1 MKIVNRYI
9 LWECVPPFI
18 TGSLFFT
25 LIFILDKLRQLVE
38 LAVEKNIPLNI
49 TMELF
54 VYMLPFTTAITI
66 PMGVLFGTLMAFG
79 RLSGHSEIIA
89 MRAGGIS
96 IYAIFRPIFYF
107 GVISSIL
114 MFFFINYIMPE
125 TNYRYKV
132 LWRSVMVSN
141 PGIIL
146 RDRVFSDIPNSSKKI
161 STMEITDN
169 NTTLDSV
176 FIYEFDN
183 NKDLAEITFA
193 EEGEWVSNELNS
205 PLITLLL
212 KKGRT
217 IELDIN
223 NFEEFKNLEFEA
235 ITLNI
240 INDIKNPIN
249 ATKGPREQSAFEIR
263 QSIIN
268 KIKNNQI
275 VQAYDYVEFHKK
287 FSIPAACIIFVIIG
301 MPLGITFKR
310 SGKSMSFGGA
320 IIIIFIYYIFLH
332 IGEVMGNKKM
342 IHPALSMWLPNLIL
356 FVIGALIF
364 VIRSRE

>member
-1 MKIVNRYI
+1 MKIINRYI
-9 LWECVPPFI
+9 LWECIPPFI

-38 LAVEKNIPLNI
+38 LSVEKNIPFNI
-49 TMELF
+49 TFELF

-79 RLSGHSEIIA
+79 RLSGHTEIIA
-89 MRAGGIS
+89 MRASGIS

-107 GVISSIL
+107 GISSSIL
-114 MFFFINYIMPE
+114 MFFFINYVMPE

-146 RDRVFSDIPNSSKKI
+146 RDRVFSEIPNSTKKI
-161 STMEITDN
+161 STMEVSEDN
-169 NTTLDSV
+169 NTMNSV
-176 FIYEFDN
+176 LIYEFDN
-183 NKDLAEITFA
+183 NKEQAKITFA
-193 EEGEWVSNELNS
+193 EQGEWMNNELNS

-217 IELDIN
+217 IELDMN
-223 NFEEFKNLEFEA
+223 NFEEIQNLEFE
-235 ITLNI
+235 TVSLNI
-240 INDIKNPIN
+240 VNDVQNPI
-249 ATKGPREQSAFEIR
+249 TSTRGPREKSAFEIK
-263 QSIIN
+263 QSIDN

-287 FSIPAACIIFVIIG
+287 FSIPAACVIFVIIG

-332 IGEVMGNKKM
+332 IGEVLGNKKM

-356 FVIGALIF
+356 FIIGFLIF
-364 VIRSRE
+364 IIRSRE